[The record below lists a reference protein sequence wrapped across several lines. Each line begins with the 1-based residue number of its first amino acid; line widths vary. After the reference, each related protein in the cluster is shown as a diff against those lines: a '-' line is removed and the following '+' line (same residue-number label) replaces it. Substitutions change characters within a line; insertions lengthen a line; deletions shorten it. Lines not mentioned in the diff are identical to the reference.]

1 MINQHLSETKARMLA
16 EIKEKKSVD
25 TNEEISIKKQIEV
38 MLAHINSNLIGLKQS
53 RYALN

>member
-38 MLAHINSNLIGLKQS
+38 MLAHINSSLIGLKQS